1 MGNGG
6 RPAKINENLI
16 KTITQA
22 VKVGNYLETASAFAG
37 ISRSTLYEW
46 LRRGKR
52 EKQRLEKNDRARM
65 KKEEA
70 LYVLLVDSLEQ
81 AQAEA
86 EVRDV
91 ALIGEA
97 AKSQW
102 QAAAWRLERKYP
114 NKWGRTK
121 QRENEEEGSNNEDKL
136 SKYINLLKKEIIDE

>member
-121 QRENEEEGSNNEDKL
+121 QRENEDEGSNNEDKL

>member
-114 NKWGRTK
+114 SKWGRTK
-121 QRENEEEGSNNEDKL
+121 QRENEDEGSDTEDKL

>member
-1 MGNGG
+1 MANGG

-121 QRENEEEGSNNEDKL
+121 QRENEDEGSNNEDKL

>member
-1 MGNGG
+1 MKNGG

-121 QRENEEEGSNNEDKL
+121 QRETEDEGSNNEDKL

>member
-70 LYVLLVDSLEQ
+70 LYVLLVDALEQ

-114 NKWGRTK
+114 SKWGRTK
-121 QRENEEEGSNNEDKL
+121 QRENEDEGSDTEDKL